1 MHQRILAKPETTG
14 FSRRFVIG
22 YQHIGARVIWRNRK
36 AAGHRIRLAA
46 AQLLF
51 LVDASLLAMRLPFLP
66 SQRRDSFAIVHVN
79 HRWQQRVRP
88 ASVSQD
94 MPRLGNEVG
103 GQHPFWQSVTSEP
116 YYPDQT
122 NNAVNAWRSPPDKQ
136 RWQSLAFTVVAV
148 AVSHAWS
155 TSKAREAPGTA

>member
-1 MHQRILAKPETTG
+1 M
-14 FSRRFVIG
+14 
-22 YQHIGARVIWRNRK
+22 IWRNRK

-94 MPRLGNEVG
+94 TPRLGNVLAAWLLKASSHREVMLPTHVIVARKFEL
-103 GQHPFWQSVTSEP
+103 HPMLPRFSQCRQRNDAPHSGCRRCSVAS
-116 YYPDQT
+116 
-122 NNAVNAWRSPPDKQ
+122 
-136 RWQSLAFTVVAV
+136 
-148 AVSHAWS
+148 
-155 TSKAREAPGTA
+155 